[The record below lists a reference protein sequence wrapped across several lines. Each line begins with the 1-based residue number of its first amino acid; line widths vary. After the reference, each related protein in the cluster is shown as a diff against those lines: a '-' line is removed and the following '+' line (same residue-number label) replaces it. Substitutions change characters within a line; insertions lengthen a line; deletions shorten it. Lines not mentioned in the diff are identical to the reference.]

1 MKILSALRS
10 YISSAR
16 QSVREQRTIERFPG
30 VRFATGVL
38 LRAEHRFFPG
48 PGLFIDH
55 RAYLNCAGGDWCDGN
70 GYIRTGANC
79 EIGPYCVI
87 WGAGGVE
94 LGDDVHMGPHVV
106 ISSHEANPIESWVSD
121 PYTKLRFNFEPV
133 IIESHVLIASG
144 AVLIPGV
151 RIGHHSLIGAGAIV
165 TSDIPPYSVA
175 AGNPAR
181 VIRSID
187 SRMPDTNAARYD
199 AVAT

>member
-1 MKILSALRS
+1 MDILSTLRT

-16 QSVREQRTIERFPG
+16 HSVREQRTIERFPD
-30 VRFATGVL
+30 VHFATGVL

-48 PGLFIDH
+48 PDLFIDH
-55 RAYLNCAGGDWCDGN
+55 RAYLNCAGGDWCDGS
-70 GYIRTGANC
+70 GYIRTGKNC

-94 LGDDVHMGPHVV
+94 LGDDVHLGPHVV
-106 ISSHEANPIESWVSD
+106 ISSHEATPIEPSVSD
-121 PYTKLRFNFEPV
+121 PYTKLRFHFEPV

-144 AVLIPGV
+144 AILIPGV

-181 VIRSID
+181 VIRSLETGLRKTAD
-187 SRMPDTNAARYD
+187 ARYST
-199 AVAT
+199 AVK